1 MCDQNMTTFDDAD
14 WSEDSHMVECD
25 PRAPLDLVAEASAHR
40 YADFS
45 HGAFV
50 HKLRLQI
57 LPNDEEHR
65 EGFDV
70 PTDFRIGDPNVH
82 FQAAAAKPYEI
93 SGATGKPEWDSL
105 FGFILARMSHLRFLS
120 TVYVLVD
127 NRDLTNLDTPEP
139 SLQHWPAVAA
149 WWSSRACM

>member
-14 WSEDSHMVECD
+14 WSEDSHMDECD
-25 PRAPLDLVAEASAHR
+25 PGAPLDFVAEASAHR

-65 EGFDV
+65 EGFDN
-70 PTDFRIGDPNVH
+70 P
-82 FQAAAAKPYEI
+82 
-93 SGATGKPEWDSL
+93 TGKPEWDLL
-105 FGFILARMSHLRFLS
+105 F
-120 TVYVLVD
+120 
-127 NRDLTNLDTPEP
+127 DLTTIRVHIFYRRRETSIKSID
-139 SLQHWPAVAA
+139 VA
-149 WWSSRACM
+149 RHR